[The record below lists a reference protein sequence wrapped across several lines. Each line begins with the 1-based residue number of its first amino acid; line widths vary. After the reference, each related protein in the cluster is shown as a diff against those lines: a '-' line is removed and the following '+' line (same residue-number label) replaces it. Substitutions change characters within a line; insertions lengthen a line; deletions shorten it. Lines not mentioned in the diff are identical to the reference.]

1 LSIPVTYHQ
10 FETGG
15 IVKKHRFWDDGHMN
29 TADTTKLDGL
39 TRKYTAYVSFAAMVD
54 DSTRSD
60 YFPTLRV
67 WGTKPLADAYDA
79 AMQARGDARR
89 AWRGIRK
96 GPRVRPDQVPGPVNT
111 VRWMGSAL

>member
-1 LSIPVTYHQ
+1 
-10 FETGG
+10 
-15 IVKKHRFWDDGHMN
+15 MN

-54 DSTRSD
+54 DSGRSD

-67 WGTKPLADAYDA
+67 RGTKPLADAYDV

-89 AWRGIRK
+89 AWRGTQK
-96 GPRVRPDQVPGPVNT
+96 GRTVRPTLVAGPVST
-111 VRWMGSAL
+111 VRWMGTAL

>member
-1 LSIPVTYHQ
+1 
-10 FETGG
+10 
-15 IVKKHRFWDDGHMN
+15 MN
-29 TADTTKLDGL
+29 TAEATKLDGL
-39 TRKYTAYVSFAAMVD
+39 TRKFTAYVSFAAMVD

-67 WGTKPLADAYDA
+67 RGTKPLADAYDA

-96 GPRVRPDQVPGPVNT
+96 GRTVRPDQGAGLASNVL
-111 VRWMGSAL
+111 WMGQAL

>member
-1 LSIPVTYHQ
+1 
-10 FETGG
+10 
-15 IVKKHRFWDDGHMN
+15 MN
-29 TADTTKLDGL
+29 ATDTTKLDGL

-67 WGTKPLADAYDA
+67 RGTKPLADEYDA

-89 AWRGIRK
+89 AWRGTRK
-96 GPRVRPDQVPGPVNT
+96 GRIVRPDQVTGPVSN
-111 VRWMGSAL
+111 VRWMGTAL